1 MPLEIA
7 PATVIFGQ
15 MNRLAGFVLIGGFLA
30 SGAAASTAGASHVT
44 SERNTYLAAP
54 SVQRSVASAVE
65 ALPAPSA
72 TVAPATVMR
81 IIRAS
86 QAAPRAALPPVA
98 AEVAPAAQASPSACP
113 PARSDIACR
122 KP

>member
-7 PATVIFGQ
+7 PATVIFGE

-30 SGAAASTAGASHVT
+30 SGAGASAAGANHVT

-54 SVQRSVASAVE
+54 PVQQSVASAVE
-65 ALPAPSA
+65 ALPAPLA
-72 TVAPATVMR
+72 TLAPATVTR
-81 IIRAS
+81 IIPSS

-98 AEVAPAAQASPSACP
+98 AEVAPAAQASTNPCP
-113 PARSDIACR
+113 AGHTDIACR